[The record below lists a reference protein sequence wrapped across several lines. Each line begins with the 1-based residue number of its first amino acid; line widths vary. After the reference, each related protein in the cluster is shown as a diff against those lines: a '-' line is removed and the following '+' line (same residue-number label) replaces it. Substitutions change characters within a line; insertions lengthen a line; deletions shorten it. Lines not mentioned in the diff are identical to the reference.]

1 MRVRAA
7 TRDDAA
13 SIARIYS
20 EGIEDRQA
28 TFETEPRTAA
38 DVLPWFDDDV
48 PVVVA
53 EVRGN
58 AAAEVAAWAAA
69 PAYSPRA
76 AYAGV
81 REFSI
86 YVARG
91 RRGSGLGAPTLQALI
106 DECER
111 RGFWKLVSRIFPEN
125 EASLALCRSVGF
137 REVGVYRRHAR
148 LHGEWRDC
156 VIVEKLIGDAAA

>member
-1 MRVRAA
+1 MVVRPA
-7 TRDDAA
+7 TRADAA
-13 SIARIYS
+13 AVARIYN

-38 DVLPWFDDDV
+38 DVLSWLDDEV

-53 EVRGN
+53 EVDG
-58 AAAEVAAWAAA
+58 EVAAWASA

-76 AYAGV
+76 GYAGV

-86 YVARG
+86 YVARD
-91 RRGSGLGAPTLQALI
+91 RRGSGLGAPTLRALI
-106 DECER
+106 DVCEQ
-111 RGFWKLVSRIFPEN
+111 RGFWKLVSRVFPEN

-148 LHGEWRDC
+148 LDGRWRD
-156 VIVEKLIGDAAA
+156 VVVVERLLGAAAAD